1 MTPFFLS
8 LTTALLQCRVVHWC
22 LRGKTPRLSST
33 CPFFTRKSLWV
44 GLVKI
49 QCQHM
54 PYKFGGRIWTVSQIC
69 ILNLHVQLPSI
80 TTHPILINLL
90 QFLPFFLP
98 SSIFKLSPLHS
109 CALIPFNLRRP
120 TLLFSELQPDDFK
133 DVLRFAGCSE
143 VTFFIRI
150 ASIHLVK

>member
-22 LRGKTPRLSST
+22 LRGKIPRLSST

-69 ILNLHVQLPSI
+69 ILDLHVQLPSI

-98 SSIFKLSPLHS
+98 SSIFKLSLLCILAHLFPLISADRRSSLVNFSPMTSRMYFDLRAAQKSHS
-109 CALIPFNLRRP
+109 SSG
-120 TLLFSELQPDDFK
+120 LLLS
-133 DVLRFAGCSE
+133 
-143 VTFFIRI
+143 TW
-150 ASIHLVK
+150 